1 MFNSRALPVDSGF
14 VPPSGVTQLTAPQ
27 VLPRVLWRG
36 VLRGLTGLVVVGLLS
51 ACAGR
56 GNDAPPNPGLD
67 SIADGASGAEQQ
79 IYQAA
84 QKSLRANNFSA
95 AIQHLGQLEAR
106 FPFGRYAEQAQ
117 LELIFARFM
126 SLELS
131 AAQSAANRFIRL
143 HPQHENVDYAHY
155 ISGLAAY
162 KRNASIL
169 DRISS
174 ADPARRDTSA
184 AKEAFNIFNDL
195 LQRYPN
201 SEYAPDARQRML
213 YLRELLARS
222 EINIA
227 SYYLNRNA
235 YVAAA
240 NRANYVIENFP
251 SCDAVADALAIGI
264 EANWRLGLNANAND
278 QLRVLALN
286 FPDYNAF
293 DDAGNLVFAKTI
305 TNRDRSWLNVVTL
318 GLIDR
323 PAVPPPL
330 RIVNESGSTVAIGE

>member
-1 MFNSRALPVDSGF
+1 MLFNSSSAMFSSPRQIRWGAALII
-14 VPPSGVTQLTAPQ
+14 L
-27 VLPRVLWRG
+27 
-36 VLRGLTGLVVVGLLS
+36 VGLLTG
-51 ACAGR
+51 CAGR
-56 GNDAPPNPGLD
+56 DDGGVPTIPT
-67 SIADGASGAEQQ
+67 ADGSGASSAEQQ
-79 IYQAA
+79 IYRAA
-84 QKSLRANNFSA
+84 QKSLLASNFAA
-95 AIQHLGQLEAR
+95 AIQHLEQLEAR

-126 SLELS
+126 SHDLTS
-131 AAQSAANRFIRL
+131 AQSAANRFIRL

-155 ISGLAAY
+155 INGLAAY
-162 KRNASIL
+162 KRNAGFL

-174 ADPARRDTSA
+174 ADRSRRDTSSA
-184 AKEAFNIFNDL
+184 QEAFNIFNNL
-195 LQRYPN
+195 LHLYPN

-222 EINIA
+222 EINVA

-240 NRANYVIENFP
+240 NRANFVIENFP
-251 SCDAVADALAIGI
+251 STDAVADALAIGI
-264 EANWRLGLNANAND
+264 EANWRLGLSENAND

-286 FPDYNAF
+286 FPDYDAF
-293 DDAGNLVFAKTI
+293 DDTGNLVFAKTI

-330 RIVNESGSTVAIGE
+330 RIINESSRTVATGE

>member
-1 MFNSRALPVDSGF
+1 MINSTRYALE
-14 VPPSGVTQLTAPQ
+14 LTCVRNSIAPAQ
-27 VLPRVLWRG
+27 ASNAAGLA
-36 VLRGLTGLVVVGLLS
+36 VLRGLIAILFVGIIS
-51 ACAGR
+51 GCAGR
-56 GNDAPPNPGLD
+56 GNDGVPNPNL
-67 SIADGASGAEQQ
+67 SADGSGATTTEQL

-84 QKSLRANNFSA
+84 QKSLRASNFSA
-95 AIQHLGQLEAR
+95 AIQHLEQLEAR

-174 ADPARRDTSA
+174 ADPSRRDTSPA
-184 AKEAFNIFNDL
+184 REAFNIFNDL
-195 LQRYPN
+195 LRRYPN

-222 EINIA
+222 EINVA

-264 EANWRLGLNANAND
+264 EANWRLGLSANAND

-330 RIVNESGSTVAIGE
+330 RIINESGRTVATGE

>member
-1 MFNSRALPVDSGF
+1 M
-14 VPPSGVTQLTAPQ
+14 
-27 VLPRVLWRG
+27 
-36 VLRGLTGLVVVGLLS
+36 
-51 ACAGR
+51 
-56 GNDAPPNPGLD
+56 
-67 SIADGASGAEQQ
+67 
-79 IYQAA
+79 
-84 QKSLRANNFSA
+84 
-95 AIQHLGQLEAR
+95 
-106 FPFGRYAEQAQ
+106 
-117 LELIFARFM
+117 ELIFARFM
-126 SLELS
+126 SVELS

-162 KRNASIL
+162 KRNSSIL

-174 ADPARRDTSA
+174 ADPSRRDTSSA
-184 AKEAFNIFNDL
+184 REAFNIFNDL

-222 EINIA
+222 EVNVA
-227 SYYLNRNA
+227 SYYLNRHA

-251 SCDAVADALAIGI
+251 TCDAVADALAIGI
-264 EANWRLGLNANAND
+264 EANWRLGLSANAND

-286 FPDYNAF
+286 FPEYDAF
-293 DDAGNLVFAKTI
+293 DDTGNLVFAKTV

-330 RIVNESGSTVAIGE
+330 RIINESGRTVAIGE